1 MKQKLI
7 IIAILGFIIGLFIG
21 YGNAQLH
28 QLGNNPVLYIY
39 NTNKP
44 QLYVIEWGDSKL
56 NER

>member
-28 QLGNNPVLYIY
+28 QLGNNP
-39 NTNKP
+39 

-56 NER
+56 NGR

>member
-44 QLYVIEWGDSKL
+44 QLYVIEWGT
-56 NER
+56 